1 MLSYLH
7 AFHAGNH
14 ADILKHAAL
23 IQLLK
28 KLNQKSAPYSFFDT
42 HAGSG
47 LYSTQGEKARKTG
60 EAARGVLALAEYTA
74 KEAAQGVD
82 GGGPNL
88 GLATDTGSSPK
99 SGADQEALQDLDGGG
114 PNSSLATDTGSSLK
128 SGGSL
133 PAALLDYLNFV
144 RPYLA
149 RDLYPGSPLIERA
162 FLRPGDAHTICE
174 LHPAE
179 FEALRENCSRDFGLS
194 TDTASRPKSAAAS
207 SGLATDT
214 GSRPKSGADQE
225 ALQVQNGGGQQ
236 ETDASLKSG
245 GALPAALLDYLNFVR
260 PYLARDL
267 YPGSPLIERAFLRP
281 SDAHT
286 ICELHPAEY
295 EALKENCARDFGL
308 RSAFGPDQE
317 GAAPNAGPSAVPHT
331 QILKADGFK
340 TLLAQTPPKIKR
352 GAVLIDPSYEEAAD
366 YEAVKKTVI
375 AVHKKWSAG
384 IIMVW
389 YPLLAHRAAEIE
401 KMIESI
407 CAAAKIQNA
416 NTNILRADFCV
427 DTAQS
432 HTEMPLK
439 ENAAVKAAALS
450 SKTGLSSAAPRLYG
464 SGILVINAPWK
475 LDQELDEALKHL
487 SRVSGLATEPSYTV
501 ELL

>member
-60 EAARGVLALAEYTA
+60 EAARGVLALAQF
-74 KEAAQGVD
+74 AAQETV
-82 GGGPNL
+82 
-88 GLATDTGSSPK
+88 ASPK
-99 SGADQEALQDLDGGG
+99 SGADQEALQDLD
-114 PNSSLATDTGSSLK
+114 
-128 SGGSL
+128 
-133 PAALLDYLNFV
+133 
-144 RPYLA
+144 
-149 RDLYPGSPLIERA
+149 
-162 FLRPGDAHTICE
+162 
-174 LHPAE
+174 
-179 FEALRENCSRDFGLS
+179 
-194 TDTASRPKSAAAS
+194 
-207 SGLATDT
+207 
-214 GSRPKSGADQE
+214 
-225 ALQVQNGGGQQ
+225 GGGQQ

-281 SDAHT
+281 GDAHT
-286 ICELHPAEY
+286 ICELHPAEC
-295 EALKENCARDFGL
+295 EALKENVLQA
-308 RSAFGPDQE
+308 QE
-317 GAAPNAGPSAVPHT
+317 GAAPSPRLATNTGSKTKNALHT
-331 QILKADGFK
+331 QILKADGLK
-340 TLLAQTPPKIKR
+340 TLIAQTPPKIKR
-352 GAVLIDPSYEEAAD
+352 GAVLIDPSYEEASD

-407 CAAAKIQNA
+407 IAAAKIQNA
-416 NTNILRADFCV
+416 NTNILRAEFCV
-427 DTAQS
+427 DAPQN
-432 HTEMPLK
+432 HIEMTLK
-439 ENAAVKAAALS
+439 ENAAAKAAAAGMSNAL
-450 SKTGLSSAAPRLYG
+450 GLATEPSMSNAPRLYG

-487 SRVSGLATEPSYTV
+487 SRVPGLATEPSYTV

>member
-60 EAARGVLALAEYTA
+60 EAARGVLALAEYA
-74 KEAAQGVD
+74 DKNRSQDLD
-82 GGGPNL
+82 GSGPNS
-88 GLATDTGSSPK
+88 GLATDTGSSQK
-99 SGADQEALQDLDGGG
+99 SGADQEALQDLNGGG
-114 PNSSLATDTGSSLK
+114 QQETDASLR

-179 FEALRENCSRDFGLS
+179 FEALKENCARDFGLNRAFGPDQEGAAPNFGLP
-194 TDTASRPKSAAAS
+194 TDTDSRPKSAAAS
-207 SGLATDT
+207 SGLA
-214 GSRPKSGADQE
+214 
-225 ALQVQNGGGQQ
+225 N
-236 ETDASLKSG
+236 
-245 GALPAALLDYLNFVR
+245 
-260 PYLARDL
+260 
-267 YPGSPLIERAFLRP
+267 
-281 SDAHT
+281 
-286 ICELHPAEY
+286 
-295 EALKENCARDFGL
+295 
-308 RSAFGPDQE
+308 
-317 GAAPNAGPSAVPHT
+317 VPHT

-352 GAVLIDPSYEEAAD
+352 GAALIDPSYEEAAD
-366 YEAVKKTVI
+366 YDAVAKTVI

-416 NTNILRADFCV
+416 NTNILRAEFCV

-439 ENAAVKAAALS
+439 ENAAAKAAALS

-464 SGILVINAPWK
+464 SGILVLNAPWK

-487 SRVSGLATEPSYTV
+487 SRVPGLATKPSYTV

>member
-60 EAARGVLALAEYTA
+60 EAARGVLALAEYA
-74 KEAAQGVD
+74 GKNRSQD
-82 GGGPNL
+82 QNRGGPNSS
-88 GLATDTGSSPK
+88 LATDIGSSPK
-99 SGADQEALQDLDGGG
+99 SGADQEALQDLNGGG
-114 PNSSLATDTGSSLK
+114 PNSGLATDTDSSPK
-128 SGGSL
+128 SGGAL
-133 PAALLDYLNFV
+133 PAALLDYLAFV

-174 LHPAE
+174 LHPTE
-179 FEALRENCSRDFGLS
+179 F
-194 TDTASRPKSAAAS
+194 
-207 SGLATDT
+207 
-214 GSRPKSGADQE
+214 
-225 ALQVQNGGGQQ
+225 
-236 ETDASLKSG
+236 
-245 GALPAALLDYLNFVR
+245 
-260 PYLARDL
+260 
-267 YPGSPLIERAFLRP
+267 
-281 SDAHT
+281 
-286 ICELHPAEY
+286 

-317 GAAPNAGPSAVPHT
+317 GAAPSSGLATNTGLRPKSAAVSSGLANLPHT
-331 QILKADGFK
+331 QILKANGFK
-340 TLLAQTPPKIKR
+340 ALLAQTPPKIKR
-352 GAVLIDPSYEEAAD
+352 GAALIDPSYEEAAD
-366 YEAVKKTVI
+366 YDAVAKTVI

-389 YPLLAHRAAEIE
+389 YPLLAHRATEIE

-439 ENAAVKAAALS
+439 ENAAAKAAALS

-475 LDQELDEALKHL
+475 LDQELDEALKYL
-487 SRVSGLATEPSYTV
+487 SRVPGIATEPSYTV
-501 ELL
+501 ELM

>member
-28 KLNQKSAPYSFFDT
+28 KLNQKIAPYSFFDT

-60 EAARGVLALAEYTA
+60 EAARGVLALAEYAA
-74 KEAAQGVD
+74 KEAA
-82 GGGPNL
+82 
-88 GLATDTGSSPK
+88 
-99 SGADQEALQDLDGGG
+99 QDLDGGG

-128 SGGSL
+128 SGGAL
-133 PAALLDYLNFV
+133 PTAISDYLNFV

-179 FEALRENCSRDFGLS
+179 FEALKENCARDFGLRS
-194 TDTASRPKSAAAS
+194 AFSPDQEGAAPSSGLPADTASRPKSAAAS
-207 SGLATDT
+207 SGLAN
-214 GSRPKSGADQE
+214 
-225 ALQVQNGGGQQ
+225 L
-236 ETDASLKSG
+236 
-245 GALPAALLDYLNFVR
+245 
-260 PYLARDL
+260 
-267 YPGSPLIERAFLRP
+267 
-281 SDAHT
+281 
-286 ICELHPAEY
+286 
-295 EALKENCARDFGL
+295 
-308 RSAFGPDQE
+308 
-317 GAAPNAGPSAVPHT
+317 PHT

-401 KMIESI
+401 NMIESI
-407 CAAAKIQNA
+407 CEAAKIQNA

-439 ENAAVKAAALS
+439 ENAAAKAAALS

-475 LDQELDEALKHL
+475 LDQELDEALKYL
-487 SRVSGLATEPSYTV
+487 SRVPGIASVPSYSVT
-501 ELL
+501 LD

>member
-28 KLNQKSAPYSFFDT
+28 KLNQKNAPYSFFDT

-60 EAARGVLALAEYTA
+60 EAARGVLALAEYA
-74 KEAAQGVD
+74 DKKAAQD
-82 GGGPNL
+82 LNGGGQQE
-88 GLATDTGSSPK
+88 TDAKPK
-99 SGADQEALQDLDGGG
+99 SGGA
-114 PNSSLATDTGSSLK
+114 
-128 SGGSL
+128 L
-133 PAALLDYLNFV
+133 PAAISDYLAFI

-162 FLRPGDAHTICE
+162 FLRRDSAHTICE

-179 FEALRENCSRDFGLS
+179 F
-194 TDTASRPKSAAAS
+194 
-207 SGLATDT
+207 
-214 GSRPKSGADQE
+214 
-225 ALQVQNGGGQQ
+225 
-236 ETDASLKSG
+236 
-245 GALPAALLDYLNFVR
+245 
-260 PYLARDL
+260 
-267 YPGSPLIERAFLRP
+267 
-281 SDAHT
+281 
-286 ICELHPAEY
+286 

-308 RSAFGPDQE
+308 RSAFGSDQE
-317 GAAPNAGPSAVPHT
+317 GAAPNFGLPTDTASRPKSAAASSGPSAVPHT
-331 QILKADGFK
+331 QMLKADGFK

-352 GAVLIDPSYEEAAD
+352 GAALIDPSYEEAAD
-366 YEAVKKTVI
+366 YDAVAKTVI

-439 ENAAVKAAALS
+439 ENAAAKAAALS

-464 SGILVINAPWK
+464 SGILVLNAPWK
-475 LDQELDEALKHL
+475 LDQELEEALKYL
-487 SRVSGLATEPSYTV
+487 SRVPGIATEPSYTV

>member
-60 EAARGVLALAEYTA
+60 EAARGVLALAEYAA

-82 GGGPNL
+82 GVGPNL
-88 GLATDTGSSPK
+88 GLATDTGSSLK

-114 PNSSLATDTGSSLK
+114 
-128 SGGSL
+128 
-133 PAALLDYLNFV
+133 
-144 RPYLA
+144 
-149 RDLYPGSPLIERA
+149 
-162 FLRPGDAHTICE
+162 
-174 LHPAE
+174 
-179 FEALRENCSRDFGLS
+179 
-194 TDTASRPKSAAAS
+194 
-207 SGLATDT
+207 
-214 GSRPKSGADQE
+214 
-225 ALQVQNGGGQQ
+225 QQ
-236 ETDASLKSG
+236 ETDASLKIG
-245 GALPAALLDYLNFVR
+245 GALPTALLDYLAFVR

-281 SDAHT
+281 SDTHT
-286 ICELHPAEY
+286 ICELHPAEF

-308 RSAFGPDQE
+308 PADTDSRPKS
-317 GAAPNAGPSAVPHT
+317 AAPNAGPSAVPHT
-331 QILKADGFK
+331 QTLKADGFK

-352 GAVLIDPSYEEAAD
+352 GAALIDPSYEEAAD
-366 YEAVKKTVI
+366 YDAVAKTVI

-416 NTNILRADFCV
+416 NTNILRAEFCV

-439 ENAAVKAAALS
+439 ENAAAKAAALS

-464 SGILVINAPWK
+464 SGILVLNAPWK

-487 SRVSGLATEPSYTV
+487 SRVPGLATEPSYTV

>member
-60 EAARGVLALAEYTA
+60 EAARGVLALAEYA
-74 KEAAQGVD
+74 DKKAAQD
-82 GGGPNL
+82 LNGGGQQE
-88 GLATDTGSSPK
+88 TDAKPK
-99 SGADQEALQDLDGGG
+99 SGGA
-114 PNSSLATDTGSSLK
+114 
-128 SGGSL
+128 L
-133 PAALLDYLNFV
+133 PAAISDYLAFI

-174 LHPAE
+174 LHPQE
-179 FEALRENCSRDFGLS
+179 F
-194 TDTASRPKSAAAS
+194 
-207 SGLATDT
+207 
-214 GSRPKSGADQE
+214 
-225 ALQVQNGGGQQ
+225 
-236 ETDASLKSG
+236 
-245 GALPAALLDYLNFVR
+245 
-260 PYLARDL
+260 
-267 YPGSPLIERAFLRP
+267 
-281 SDAHT
+281 
-286 ICELHPAEY
+286 

-308 RSAFGPDQE
+308 RSAFGSDQE
-317 GAAPNAGPSAVPHT
+317 GAAPNFGLPTDTASRPKSAAASSGPSAVPHT
-331 QILKADGFK
+331 QMLKADGFK

-352 GAVLIDPSYEEAAD
+352 GAALIDPSYEEAAD
-366 YEAVKKTVI
+366 YDAVAKTVI

-439 ENAAVKAAALS
+439 ENAAAKAAALS

-464 SGILVINAPWK
+464 SGILVLNAPWK
-475 LDQELDEALKHL
+475 LDQELEEALKYL
-487 SRVSGLATEPSYTV
+487 SRVPGIATEPSYTV

>member
-60 EAARGVLALAEYTA
+60 EAARGVLALAERAA
-74 KEAAQGVD
+74 KEAA
-82 GGGPNL
+82 
-88 GLATDTGSSPK
+88 
-99 SGADQEALQDLDGGG
+99 QDLDGGG

-128 SGGSL
+128 SGADQEALQVQNGGQQETNASLRSGGSL
-133 PAALLDYLNFV
+133 PAAISDYLAFV

-179 FEALRENCSRDFGLS
+179 FEAL
-194 TDTASRPKSAAAS
+194 
-207 SGLATDT
+207 
-214 GSRPKSGADQE
+214 
-225 ALQVQNGGGQQ
+225 
-236 ETDASLKSG
+236 
-245 GALPAALLDYLNFVR
+245 
-260 PYLARDL
+260 
-267 YPGSPLIERAFLRP
+267 
-281 SDAHT
+281 
-286 ICELHPAEY
+286 
-295 EALKENCARDFGL
+295 KENCARDFGL

-317 GAAPNAGPSAVPHT
+317 GAAPSSSLAANTASRPKSAAASSGLANVPHT

-352 GAVLIDPSYEEAAD
+352 GAALIDPSYEEAAD
-366 YEAVKKTVI
+366 YDAVAKTVI

-384 IIMVW
+384 IIMIW

-401 KMIESI
+401 NMIESI
-407 CAAAKIQNA
+407 SAAAKIQNA
-416 NTNILRADFCV
+416 NTNILRAEFCV

-439 ENAAVKAAALS
+439 ENAAAKAAAALF
-450 SKTGLSSAAPRLYG
+450 SKTSLSSAAPRLYG
-464 SGILVINAPWK
+464 SGILVLNAPWK

-487 SRVSGLATEPSYTV
+487 SRVPGIASAPSYSVT
-501 ELL
+501 LG

>member
-47 LYSTQGEKARKTG
+47 LSSTQGEKARKTG
-60 EAARGVLALAEYTA
+60 EAARGVLALAEY
-74 KEAAQGVD
+74 
-82 GGGPNL
+82 
-88 GLATDTGSSPK
+88 
-99 SGADQEALQDLDGGG
+99 ADKNRSQDREVSQDLNGDG
-114 PNSSLATDTGSSLK
+114 PNSSLATDTGSRPKSGVGQEALQVQNGGGQQETDASLK
-128 SGGSL
+128 SGGDL
-133 PAALLDYLNFV
+133 PAALLDYLAFV

-179 FEALRENCSRDFGLS
+179 FEALKENCARDFGLS

-207 SGLATDT
+207 SG
-214 GSRPKSGADQE
+214 
-225 ALQVQNGGGQQ
+225 
-236 ETDASLKSG
+236 
-245 GALPAALLDYLNFVR
+245 
-260 PYLARDL
+260 
-267 YPGSPLIERAFLRP
+267 
-281 SDAHT
+281 
-286 ICELHPAEY
+286 
-295 EALKENCARDFGL
+295 
-308 RSAFGPDQE
+308 
-317 GAAPNAGPSAVPHT
+317 PSAVPHT
-331 QILKADGFK
+331 QTLKADGFK

-352 GAVLIDPSYEEAAD
+352 GAALIDPSYEEAAD
-366 YEAVKKTVI
+366 YDAVSKTVI

-384 IIMVW
+384 IIMIW

-416 NTNILRADFCV
+416 NTNILRAEFCV
-427 DTAQS
+427 DAPQN
-432 HTEMPLK
+432 HIEMTLK
-439 ENAAVKAAALS
+439 ENAAAKAAAAGMSNAL
-450 SKTGLSSAAPRLYG
+450 GLATEPSMSNAPRLYG

-487 SRVSGLATEPSYTV
+487 SRVPGLATEPSYTV

>member
-60 EAARGVLALAEYTA
+60 EAARGVLALAQF
-74 KEAAQGVD
+74 AAQD
-82 GGGPNL
+82 QNAAPKASQDQNAGGQNF

-99 SGADQEALQDLDGGG
+99 SGADKNRSQDINRGG
-114 PNSSLATDTGSSLK
+114 PNSGLATDTGSSLK
-128 SGGSL
+128 SGGAL
-133 PAALLDYLNFV
+133 PAAISDYLAFV

-174 LHPAE
+174 LHP
-179 FEALRENCSRDFGLS
+179 
-194 TDTASRPKSAAAS
+194 T
-207 SGLATDT
+207 
-214 GSRPKSGADQE
+214 
-225 ALQVQNGGGQQ
+225 
-236 ETDASLKSG
+236 
-245 GALPAALLDYLNFVR
+245 
-260 PYLARDL
+260 
-267 YPGSPLIERAFLRP
+267 
-281 SDAHT
+281 
-286 ICELHPAEY
+286 EY

-308 RSAFGPDQE
+308 SSAFGPDQE
-317 GAAPNAGPSAVPHT
+317 GAAPNFGLPTANASKPKSAAASSGPSAVPHT

-352 GAVLIDPSYEEAAD
+352 GAALIDPSYEEAAD
-366 YEAVKKTVI
+366 YDAVAKTVI

-384 IIMVW
+384 IIMIW

-407 CAAAKIQNA
+407 SAAAKIQNA

-432 HTEMPLK
+432 HTEMSLK
-439 ENAAVKAAALS
+439 ENAAAKAAAAGTSNALGS
-450 SKTGLSSAAPRLYG
+450 TNARGTANAPRLYG

-475 LDQELDEALKHL
+475 LDQELDEALKYL
-487 SRVSGLATEPSYTV
+487 SRVPGIASVPSYTV

>member
-28 KLNQKSAPYSFFDT
+28 KLNQKEAPYTFFDT

-60 EAARGVLALAEYTA
+60 EAARGVLALAEYAGNETA
-74 KEAAQGVD
+74 QDRKVSQD
-82 GGGPNL
+82 LNGGGPNS
-88 GLATDTGSSPK
+88 GLATDTGSSLR
-99 SGADQEALQDLDGGG
+99 SGADQEALQDLNGGG
-114 PNSSLATDTGSSLK
+114 QQETDASLK
-128 SGGSL
+128 SGGAL
-133 PAALLDYLNFV
+133 PAALLDYLAFV

-179 FEALRENCSRDFGLS
+179 
-194 TDTASRPKSAAAS
+194 
-207 SGLATDT
+207 
-214 GSRPKSGADQE
+214 
-225 ALQVQNGGGQQ
+225 
-236 ETDASLKSG
+236 
-245 GALPAALLDYLNFVR
+245 
-260 PYLARDL
+260 
-267 YPGSPLIERAFLRP
+267 
-281 SDAHT
+281 
-286 ICELHPAEY
+286 Y

-308 RSAFGPDQE
+308 STANGSRPKSA
-317 GAAPNAGPSAVPHT
+317 AASSGPSTVPHT
-331 QILKADGFK
+331 KILKADGFK

-352 GAVLIDPSYEEAAD
+352 GAALIDPSYEEAAD
-366 YEAVKKTVI
+366 YDAVAKTVI
-375 AVHKKWSAG
+375 AVHKKWSVG

-432 HTEMPLK
+432 HTEMSLK
-439 ENAAVKAAALS
+439 ENAAAKAAAAGTANALGS
-450 SKTGLSSAAPRLYG
+450 TNARGTANAPRLYG

-475 LDQELDEALKHL
+475 LDQELDAALKYL
-487 SRVSGLATEPSYTV
+487 SRVPGLATEPSYTV

>member
-60 EAARGVLALAEYTA
+60 EAARGVLALAERAA
-74 KEAAQGVD
+74 KEAAQDLD

-88 GLATDTGSSPK
+88 GLATDTDSRPK

-114 PNSSLATDTGSSLK
+114 QQETDASLK
-128 SGGSL
+128 SGGAL

-179 FEALRENCSRDFGLS
+179 FEALKENCARDFGLS

-207 SGLATDT
+207 SGLAN
-214 GSRPKSGADQE
+214 
-225 ALQVQNGGGQQ
+225 L
-236 ETDASLKSG
+236 
-245 GALPAALLDYLNFVR
+245 
-260 PYLARDL
+260 
-267 YPGSPLIERAFLRP
+267 
-281 SDAHT
+281 
-286 ICELHPAEY
+286 
-295 EALKENCARDFGL
+295 
-308 RSAFGPDQE
+308 
-317 GAAPNAGPSAVPHT
+317 PHT

-352 GAVLIDPSYEEAAD
+352 GAALIDPSYEEAAD
-366 YEAVKKTVI
+366 YDAVAKTVI

-407 CAAAKIQNA
+407 SAAAKIQNA

-439 ENAAVKAAALS
+439 ENAAAKAAAALS

-475 LDQELDEALKHL
+475 LDQELDEALKYL
-487 SRVSGLATEPSYTV
+487 SRVPGIASVPSYSVT
-501 ELL
+501 LG

>member
-60 EAARGVLALAEYTA
+60 EAARGVLALAEYAA

-82 GGGPNL
+82 GGGPNS

-99 SGADQEALQDLDGGG
+99 SGADQEALQDLDGSGQQETYAS
-114 PNSSLATDTGSSLK
+114 PI
-128 SGGSL
+128 SGGAL
-133 PAALLDYLNFV
+133 PAALSDYLNFV

-162 FLRPGDAHTICE
+162 FLRPDSAHTICE

-179 FEALRENCSRDFGLS
+179 FEAL
-194 TDTASRPKSAAAS
+194 
-207 SGLATDT
+207 
-214 GSRPKSGADQE
+214 
-225 ALQVQNGGGQQ
+225 
-236 ETDASLKSG
+236 
-245 GALPAALLDYLNFVR
+245 
-260 PYLARDL
+260 
-267 YPGSPLIERAFLRP
+267 
-281 SDAHT
+281 
-286 ICELHPAEY
+286 
-295 EALKENCARDFGL
+295 KENCARDFGL
-308 RSAFGPDQE
+308 NSAFGPDQE
-317 GAAPNAGPSAVPHT
+317 GAAPNFGLSTDSASRPKSAAASSGPSTVPHT
-331 QILKADGFK
+331 QMLKADGFK

-366 YEAVKKTVI
+366 YDAVAKTVI

-439 ENAAVKAAALS
+439 ENAAAKAAALS

-464 SGILVINAPWK
+464 SGILVLNAPWK

-487 SRVSGLATEPSYTV
+487 SRVPGLATKPSYTV

>member
-60 EAARGVLALAEYTA
+60 EAARGVLALAEY
-74 KEAAQGVD
+74 
-82 GGGPNL
+82 
-88 GLATDTGSSPK
+88 
-99 SGADQEALQDLDGGG
+99 ADKNRSQDREVSQDLNGDG
-114 PNSSLATDTGSSLK
+114 PNSSLATDTGSRPKSGVGQEALQVQNGGGQQETDASLK
-128 SGGSL
+128 SGGDL
-133 PAALLDYLNFV
+133 PAALLDYLAFV

-179 FEALRENCSRDFGLS
+179 FEALKENCARDFGLS

-207 SGLATDT
+207 SG
-214 GSRPKSGADQE
+214 
-225 ALQVQNGGGQQ
+225 
-236 ETDASLKSG
+236 
-245 GALPAALLDYLNFVR
+245 
-260 PYLARDL
+260 
-267 YPGSPLIERAFLRP
+267 
-281 SDAHT
+281 
-286 ICELHPAEY
+286 
-295 EALKENCARDFGL
+295 
-308 RSAFGPDQE
+308 
-317 GAAPNAGPSAVPHT
+317 PSAVPHT
-331 QILKADGFK
+331 QTLKADGFK

-352 GAVLIDPSYEEAAD
+352 GAALIDPSYEEAAD
-366 YEAVKKTVI
+366 YDAVSKTVI

-384 IIMVW
+384 IIMIW

-416 NTNILRADFCV
+416 NTNILRAEFCV

-439 ENAAVKAAALS
+439 ENAAAKAAALLSSKPGMS

-464 SGILVINAPWK
+464 SGILVLNAPWK
-475 LDQELDEALKHL
+475 LDQELDEALKYL
-487 SRVSGLATEPSYTV
+487 SRVPGLATEPSYTV
-501 ELL
+501 ELM

>member
-60 EAARGVLALAEYTA
+60 EAARGVLALAEYA
-74 KEAAQGVD
+74 DKNRSQDLD

-88 GLATDTGSSPK
+88 GLATDTGSRPK
-99 SGADQEALQDLDGGG
+99 SGAGQEALQDLNGGG
-114 PNSSLATDTGSSLK
+114 QQETDASLK

-133 PAALLDYLNFV
+133 PAALSDYLNFV

-162 FLRPGDAHTICE
+162 FLRTGDAHTICE

-179 FEALRENCSRDFGLS
+179 F
-194 TDTASRPKSAAAS
+194 
-207 SGLATDT
+207 
-214 GSRPKSGADQE
+214 
-225 ALQVQNGGGQQ
+225 
-236 ETDASLKSG
+236 
-245 GALPAALLDYLNFVR
+245 
-260 PYLARDL
+260 
-267 YPGSPLIERAFLRP
+267 
-281 SDAHT
+281 
-286 ICELHPAEY
+286 

-308 RSAFGPDQE
+308 RSAFGSDQE
-317 GAAPNAGPSAVPHT
+317 RVAPSSGLPADTASRPKSAAASSGLAIVPHT

-340 TLLAQTPPKIKR
+340 TLLAWTPPKIKR
-352 GAVLIDPSYEEAAD
+352 GAALIDPSYEEAAD
-366 YEAVKKTVI
+366 YDAVAKTVI

-416 NTNILRADFCV
+416 NTNILRAEFCV

-439 ENAAVKAAALS
+439 ENAAAKAAALS

-464 SGILVINAPWK
+464 SGILVLNAPWK

-487 SRVSGLATEPSYTV
+487 SRVPGLASVPSYSVT
-501 ELL
+501 LG

>member
-60 EAARGVLALAEYTA
+60 EAARGVLALAEYA
-74 KEAAQGVD
+74 EKEAAQDLD
-82 GGGPNL
+82 GSGPNS

-128 SGGSL
+128 SGGS
-133 PAALLDYLNFV
+133 
-144 RPYLA
+144 
-149 RDLYPGSPLIERA
+149 
-162 FLRPGDAHTICE
+162 
-174 LHPAE
+174 
-179 FEALRENCSRDFGLS
+179 
-194 TDTASRPKSAAAS
+194 
-207 SGLATDT
+207 
-214 GSRPKSGADQE
+214 
-225 ALQVQNGGGQQ
+225 
-236 ETDASLKSG
+236 
-245 GALPAALLDYLNFVR
+245 LPAALLDYLNFVR

>member
-60 EAARGVLALAEYTA
+60 EAARGVLALSEYAA

-82 GGGPNL
+82 GGGPNS

-99 SGADQEALQDLDGGG
+99 SGADQEALQDLNGGG
-114 PNSSLATDTGSSLK
+114 QQETDASLR

-133 PAALLDYLNFV
+133 PAAISDYLNFV

-179 FEALRENCSRDFGLS
+179 FEAL
-194 TDTASRPKSAAAS
+194 
-207 SGLATDT
+207 
-214 GSRPKSGADQE
+214 
-225 ALQVQNGGGQQ
+225 
-236 ETDASLKSG
+236 
-245 GALPAALLDYLNFVR
+245 
-260 PYLARDL
+260 
-267 YPGSPLIERAFLRP
+267 
-281 SDAHT
+281 
-286 ICELHPAEY
+286 
-295 EALKENCARDFGL
+295 KENCARDFGL
-308 RSAFGPDQE
+308 NSAFGPDQE
-317 GAAPNAGPSAVPHT
+317 GAAPNFGLSTDSASRPKSAAASSGPSTVPHT
-331 QILKADGFK
+331 QMLKADGFK
-340 TLLAQTPPKIKR
+340 TLLAQTPPKLKR
-352 GAVLIDPSYEEAAD
+352 GAALIDPSYEEAAD

-384 IIMVW
+384 IIMIW

-407 CAAAKIQNA
+407 SAAAKIQNA

-439 ENAAVKAAALS
+439 ENAAAKAAAAGTSNALGS
-450 SKTGLSSAAPRLYG
+450 TNARGTANAPRLYG

-475 LDQELDEALKHL
+475 LDQELDEALKYL
-487 SRVSGLATEPSYTV
+487 SRVPGLATEPSYTV
-501 ELL
+501 ELM

>member
-14 ADILKHAAL
+14 ADILKHTAL

-60 EAARGVLALAEYTA
+60 EAARGVLALAEY
-74 KEAAQGVD
+74 
-82 GGGPNL
+82 
-88 GLATDTGSSPK
+88 
-99 SGADQEALQDLDGGG
+99 ADQEALQDRKVSQDQNEGG
-114 PNSSLATDTGSSLK
+114 PNSGLATNTGSSLK
-128 SGGSL
+128 SGGAL
-133 PAALLDYLNFV
+133 PAAISDYLAFV

-174 LHPAE
+174 LHP
-179 FEALRENCSRDFGLS
+179 
-194 TDTASRPKSAAAS
+194 T
-207 SGLATDT
+207 
-214 GSRPKSGADQE
+214 
-225 ALQVQNGGGQQ
+225 
-236 ETDASLKSG
+236 
-245 GALPAALLDYLNFVR
+245 
-260 PYLARDL
+260 
-267 YPGSPLIERAFLRP
+267 
-281 SDAHT
+281 
-286 ICELHPAEY
+286 EY

-308 RSAFGPDQE
+308 SSAFGPDQE
-317 GAAPNAGPSAVPHT
+317 GAAPNFGLPTANASKPKSAAASSGPSAVPHT

-352 GAVLIDPSYEEAAD
+352 GAALIDPSYEEAAD
-366 YEAVKKTVI
+366 YDAVAKTVI

-384 IIMVW
+384 IIMIW

-407 CAAAKIQNA
+407 SAAAKIQNA

-432 HTEMPLK
+432 HTEMSLK
-439 ENAAVKAAALS
+439 ENAAAKAAAAGTSNALGS
-450 SKTGLSSAAPRLYG
+450 TNARGTANAPRLYG

-475 LDQELDEALKHL
+475 LDQELDEALKYL
-487 SRVSGLATEPSYTV
+487 SRVPGIASVPSYTV

>member
-60 EAARGVLALAEYTA
+60 EAARGVLALAEHA
-74 KEAAQGVD
+74 GKEAAQDQEALQDLD
-82 GGGPNL
+82 GGGPNS

-99 SGADQEALQDLDGGG
+99 SGADQEVSQDLNGGG
-114 PNSSLATDTGSSLK
+114 PNSGLATDTGSSPK
-128 SGGSL
+128 S
-133 PAALLDYLNFV
+133 AALLDYLNFV

-149 RDLYPGSPLIERA
+149 SDLYPGSPLIERA

-179 FEALRENCSRDFGLS
+179 FEALKENCARDFGFRSVFGPAQEGAAPNFGLS
-194 TDTASRPKSAAAS
+194 TANGSRPKSAAAS
-207 SGLATDT
+207 SG
-214 GSRPKSGADQE
+214 
-225 ALQVQNGGGQQ
+225 
-236 ETDASLKSG
+236 
-245 GALPAALLDYLNFVR
+245 
-260 PYLARDL
+260 
-267 YPGSPLIERAFLRP
+267 P
-281 SDAHT
+281 ST
-286 ICELHPAEY
+286 
-295 EALKENCARDFGL
+295 
-308 RSAFGPDQE
+308 
-317 GAAPNAGPSAVPHT
+317 VPHT

-352 GAVLIDPSYEEAAD
+352 GAALIDPSYEEAAD

-389 YPLLAHRAAEIE
+389 YPLLAHRAAKIE
-401 KMIESI
+401 NMIESI
-407 CAAAKIQNA
+407 SAAAKIQNA

-427 DTAQS
+427 APTQTFCAR
-432 HTEMPLK
+432 TFAWTRRKATLK
-439 ENAAVKAAALS
+439 C
-450 SKTGLSSAAPRLYG
+450 R
-464 SGILVINAPWK
+464 
-475 LDQELDEALKHL
+475 
-487 SRVSGLATEPSYTV
+487 
-501 ELL
+501 